1 MAKTARAERAL
12 AAASSG
18 CEATRAEPHPRRPLP
33 GAGSLAKPGQR
44 GRAAQRW
51 PPEKPRPAFRRTG
64 RGGGDLTDPAP
75 RGDCSPPRETEA
87 RSFPPPAPQY
97 STHHEKARKQPG
109 LRETQTKVTLGHLD
123 ARGTNGVG
131 TAQAS
136 MAQHKPGDT
145 SCGGEGGGGFR
156 QAELLLSLGFAKQE
170 SPVEDGQE
178 DQPQK
183 LQRRLPSC
191 RSERKPHTD
200 RRPGA
205 KPPTF

>member
-1 MAKTARAERAL
+1 M
-12 AAASSG
+12 
-18 CEATRAEPHPRRPLP
+18 CPHRHVLGVR
-33 GAGSLAKPGQR
+33 GDA
-44 GRAAQRW
+44 GRAAPATPASGRGVLGKARLTRR

-109 LRETQTKVTLGHLD
+109 LRETQTEVTLGHLD

-145 SCGGEGGGGFR
+145 SCGGGGGFR

>member
-33 GAGSLAKPGQR
+33 GAGSLAKPGRR
-44 GRAAQRW
+44 GRAAQRR

-145 SCGGEGGGGFR
+145 SCGGEGGGAV
-156 QAELLLSLGFAKQE
+156 QAGGTPAKSRIRKAGIPSGGWAGGPATE
-170 SPVEDGQE
+170 VTKTSPF
-178 DQPQK
+178 
-183 LQRRLPSC
+183 LQV
-191 RSERKPHTD
+191 
-200 RRPGA
+200 
-205 KPPTF
+205 

>member
-1 MAKTARAERAL
+1 MSNHSACTGKGNDAGRRLSLNKNIGDEKRQSTADHGATQGAMAKTARAERAL

-18 CEATRAEPHPRRPLP
+18 CEATRAEPHLRRPLP
-33 GAGSLAKPGQR
+33 GAGSLAKPGRR
-44 GRAAQRW
+44 GRAAQRR

-145 SCGGEGGGGFR
+145 SCGGGGEGSG
-156 QAELLLSLGFAKQE
+156 
-170 SPVEDGQE
+170 
-178 DQPQK
+178 
-183 LQRRLPSC
+183 RRNSY
-191 RSERKPHTD
+191 
-200 RRPGA
+200 
-205 KPPTF
+205 

>member
-33 GAGSLAKPGQR
+33 GAGSLAKPGR
-44 GRAAQRW
+44 CGRAAQWR

-64 RGGGDLTDPAP
+64 RGGGDLTDPTP
-75 RGDCSPPRETEA
+75 RGDFSPPRETEA

-145 SCGGEGGGGFR
+145 SCGGEGGVRFR
-156 QAELLLSLGFAKQE
+156 QVDLLLSLGFAKQE

-191 RSERKPHTD
+191 RSGRKPHTD

>member
-33 GAGSLAKPGQR
+33 GAGSLAKPGRR
-44 GRAAQRW
+44 GWAAQRR

-97 STHHEKARKQPG
+97 STHHEKARKQPR

-123 ARGTNGVG
+123 ARGTNGIG

-145 SCGGEGGGGFR
+145 SCGGGGGCG
-156 QAELLLSLGFAKQE
+156 SG
-170 SPVEDGQE
+170 
-178 DQPQK
+178 
-183 LQRRLPSC
+183 RRNSY
-191 RSERKPHTD
+191 
-200 RRPGA
+200 
-205 KPPTF
+205 

>member
-1 MAKTARAERAL
+1 MY
-12 AAASSG
+12 
-18 CEATRAEPHPRRPLP
+18 PRRHVL
-33 GAGSLAKPGQR
+33 GVRGDA
-44 GRAAQRW
+44 GRAAPATPASGHGVLGKARPTRR

-87 RSFPPPAPQY
+87 HSFPPPAPQY

-145 SCGGEGGGGFR
+145 SCGGEGWVQAGGTPTKSRIRKAGIPSGGW
-156 QAELLLSLGFAKQE
+156 AGGPATEVTKT
-170 SPVEDGQE
+170 SPF
-178 DQPQK
+178 
-183 LQRRLPSC
+183 LQV
-191 RSERKPHTD
+191 
-200 RRPGA
+200 
-205 KPPTF
+205 